1 MKAQLLIMTVF
12 TLTATA
18 FAHEKT
24 MVNDGSMNV
33 PATGVTAVHTTTANN
48 IPENEKDLKIVSLNK
63 LIEQQQRL
71 YEEKIT
77 YLEFELKK
85 SKERLVEKSINHD
98 KMQAYQEKIF
108 NEESAFLKR
117 ELVVKTKTL
126 MEYQRQ
132 LEKMKPS
139 DEVKNLIKVNTDLAL
154 EIRRSADQLAL
165 IQLKGDTLATKPMD
179 APATG
184 GRMPAST
191 NK

>member
-1 MKAQLLIMTVF
+1 MKAQLLIMSVF
-12 TLTATA
+12 ALTATA
-18 FAHEKT
+18 FAHDKLMIE
-24 MVNDGSMNV
+24 DGSVNMT
-33 PATGVTAVHTTTANN
+33 AVTANVASTSA
-48 IPENEKDLKIVSLNK
+48 IPENEKDLKIASLNK
-63 LIEQQQRL
+63 LIDQQQRL

-98 KMQAYQEKIF
+98 KMQAFQEKVF
-108 NEESAFLKR
+108 TEEATFLKR

-139 DEVKNLIKVNTDLAL
+139 EEVKNLIKVNTDLAL

-165 IQLKGDTLATKPMD
+165 IQLKGDTLATKPLE
-179 APATG
+179 APASG
-184 GRMPAST
+184 GRAPASV